1 MPRAASAAASSGR
14 MSAGS
19 GANRAAAP
27 GMTWSRVISPGK
39 SLGTK
44 AGEVDITRRGGYT
57 NIRSESS
64 EKGAAEAAPEYA
76 PGSEADF
83 ERLYRN
89 SYRRILG
96 PPITILRDRQAA
108 EGCTQDRFERA
119 FKAWNAWRT

>member
-1 MPRAASAAASSGR
+1 MPRGASAAASSGR

-44 AGEVDITRRGGYT
+44 AGELDITRRGGYT
-57 NIRSESS
+57 NISSESS
-64 EKGAAEAAPEYA
+64 VKGPAEAAPEYT

-83 ERLYRN
+83 EALYSN
-89 SYRRILG
+89 SYRRSLG
-96 PPITILRDRQAA
+96 TLLPVLPDREAP
-108 EGCTQDRFERA
+108 EDC
-119 FKAWNAWRT
+119 

>member
-1 MPRAASAAASSGR
+1 MA
-14 MSAGS
+14 
-19 GANRAAAP
+19 
-27 GMTWSRVISPGK
+27 WFRVISPGK

-57 NIRSESS
+57 NIRWESS
-64 EKGAAEAAPEYA
+64 EKGPAEAAPEYA

-96 PPITILRDRQAA
+96 TLITMLRDHAA
-108 EGCTQDRFERA
+108 PEGCTQHAFERA
-119 FKAWNAWRT
+119 CKARTSWRPRA

>member
-64 EKGAAEAAPEYA
+64 EKEPAEAAPEYA
-76 PGSEADF
+76 PGSAADL

-89 SYRRILG
+89 SYRRSHGAL
-96 PPITILRDRQAA
+96 ITMLRAREAA
-108 EGCTQDRFERA
+108 EDCTQDAFARA
-119 FKAWNAWRT
+119 LKA

>member
-44 AGEVDITRRGGYT
+44 AGEADITRRGGYT

-64 EKGAAEAAPEYA
+64 EKGPAEAAPEYA
-76 PGSEADF
+76 PGSAADF
-83 ERLYRN
+83 DRLYRT
-89 SYRRILG
+89 SYRRHLG
-96 PPITILRDRQAA
+96 TPLPTLRAPPPP
-108 EGCTQDRFERA
+108 
-119 FKAWNAWRT
+119 